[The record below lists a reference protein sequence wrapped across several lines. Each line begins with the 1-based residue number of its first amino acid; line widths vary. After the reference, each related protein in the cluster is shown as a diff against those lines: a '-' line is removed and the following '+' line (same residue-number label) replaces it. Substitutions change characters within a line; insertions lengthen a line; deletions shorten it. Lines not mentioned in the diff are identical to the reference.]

1 MGKVEEW
8 KGSGAAAHMA
18 RDAGPKS
25 EQHKE
30 LDCEEAWTLL
40 GAEGRAEAGLGGLG
54 VSTLLLTN
62 GLAGGHGAVFVAWA
76 HLGLGT
82 TEANSRP
89 LPRTREEVAWREG
102 IVPA

>member
-1 MGKVEEW
+1 MGQRPIWPE
-8 KGSGAAAHMA
+8 ML
-18 RDAGPKS
+18 GPSEKE

-30 LDCEEAWTLL
+30 PDCKEAWTRLR
-40 GAEGRAEAGLGGLG
+40 AKGRVEAGLGGLG
-54 VSTLLLTN
+54 VSRLLLTN

-102 IVPA
+102 VVPA